1 MFIKGRSIFKI
12 RSFVVVVYLFSAV
25 VCVSSFFLVGPRTSQ
40 PLPMNSSY
48 IFASIYSI
56 QCLLYQFSF
65 SSQSIPFLPI
75 LLLSFYFLNSYCL
88 LINFLFR
95 LSIYSNI
102 VPFVDFDFSS
112 SIILISVASFSVTH
126 VAAEMHKYKDKKSCC
141 AVTRSLFKTLLD
153 PHYDYIGVSFSIFL
167 NLDDCQEYGQKENVL
182 D

>member
-1 MFIKGRSIFKI
+1 MILLIYEKDQTLEPVVNLAMFIKGRSIFKI

-65 SSQSIPFLPI
+65 SFYSQSISFLPI

-112 SIILISVASFSVTH
+112 SIILI
-126 VAAEMHKYKDKKSCC
+126 
-141 AVTRSLFKTLLD
+141 LL
-153 PHYDYIGVSFSIFL
+153 PRLV
-167 NLDDCQEYGQKENVL
+167 
-182 D
+182 